1 MRGGRGIRGWVCG
14 SVDEALQFSD
24 FAGVTTLVEAFPLEE
39 AAAGVREDDER
50 HGAFPR
56 CPENLRMRRSK

>member
-1 MRGGRGIRGWVCG
+1 
-14 SVDEALQFSD
+14 VDEALQFSD
-24 FAGVTTLVEAFPLEE
+24 FAGVTPLVEAFPLEE